1 MSPYLCLAF
10 SVCALHNSAVFKAIR
25 FSQAARRH
33 RIGKGHAFYVMA
45 TASVSEETDPQSGDL
60 AVVWVG
66 PDTRGVELTI
76 VAVEK
81 ETYFVVTHVQPTYRR
96 RK

>member
-1 MSPYLCLAF
+1 VLILRWSGTSRSLADREHR
-10 SVCALHNSAVFKAIR
+10 L
-25 FSQAARRH
+25 SQAARRH
-33 RIGKGHAFYVMA
+33 RIGKAHAFHVVA
-45 TASVSEETDPQSGDL
+45 TAAVMEETDPKSGDL
-60 AVVWVG
+60 ALIWVG

-81 ETYFVVTHVQPTYRR
+81 KAYVVVTPVQPTYRR

>member
-1 MSPYLCLAF
+1 
-10 SVCALHNSAVFKAIR
+10 
-25 FSQAARRH
+25 
-33 RIGKGHAFYVMA
+33 MA
-45 TASVSEETDPQSGDL
+45 TAPVIEETDPKSGDTAL
-60 AVVWVG
+60 IWVG
-66 PDTRGVELTI
+66 RDTRGVELTI

>member
-1 MSPYLCLAF
+1 M
-10 SVCALHNSAVFKAIR
+10 
-25 FSQAARRH
+25 
-33 RIGKGHAFYVMA
+33 
-45 TASVSEETDPQSGDL
+45 EETDPKSGDL
-60 AVVWVG
+60 ALIWVG

-81 ETYFVVTHVQPTYRR
+81 ETYFIVTHVQPTYRR

>member
-1 MSPYLCLAF
+1 M
-10 SVCALHNSAVFKAIR
+10 FKTVR
-25 FSQAARRH
+25 FSQAARKH
-33 RIGKGHAFYVMA
+33 RIGKAHAFYVMA
-45 TASVSEETDPQSGDL
+45 TAPVMEETDPQSGDL
-60 AVVWVG
+60 ALIWVG

-81 ETYFVVTHVQPTYRR
+81 EAYFIVIHVQPTYRR

>member
-1 MSPYLCLAF
+1 
-10 SVCALHNSAVFKAIR
+10 VFKPIR
-25 FSQAARRH
+25 FSQAARKH
-33 RIGKGHAFYVMA
+33 RIGKTHAFYVMA
-45 TASVSEETDPQSGDL
+45 TAPVIEETDPKSGDTAL
-60 AVVWVG
+60 IWVG
-66 PDTRGVELTI
+66 RDTRGVELTI